1 MYEITSVFQLR
12 YQFLNETDKERREEL
27 LELMSDESFLKRLLE
42 KGSEFDRTWAISMIK
57 DQTLLKKYAVED
69 KLPEV
74 RRQALLKIEDEKFLK
89 DRVLKETHHIPRTAA
104 MSKINDPDFFY
115 NIAVSDE
122 YDLLFRDEAI
132 GFINDENLL
141 AKGII
146 DWKFGFANKAAF
158 ITSGALWCKIYFE
171 SIKPGPKILAAKN
184 IQNINMLITI
194 ASTSDN
200 FDVRQAAIDKIT
212 RLTD

>member
-1 MYEITSVFQLR
+1 MYEITSVYQLR
-12 YQFLNETDKERREEL
+12 YQFLNETDRERREEL
-27 LELMSDESFLKRLLE
+27 LKLMSDANFLKKLLE
-42 KGSEFDRTWAISMIK
+42 KGSEFDKAWAISMIK
-57 DQTLLKKYAVED
+57 EQTVLKKYAVED
-69 KLPEV
+69 SLPEV

-104 MSKINDPDFFY
+104 MSKINDPEFFY
-115 NIAVSDE
+115 NIAVSEE
-122 YDLLFRDEAI
+122 YDVLFRDEAI
-132 GFINDENLL
+132 GFINDEKLL

-158 ITSGALWCKIYFE
+158 ITSQSIWCKIYFE
-171 SIKPGPKILAAKN
+171 STKPGPKILAVKN
-184 IQNINMLITI
+184 MQNVNMLITI